1 MAQSRP
7 LTGSR
12 VKKVSTKCRLSVD
25 HVYSGTLSGTLIL
38 VPFSCHKT
46 GTSTTRTSMERL
58 QTGSLSYYL
67 PGTSRLRSVPSS
79 TSTAYSSHNL
89 PGLHCH
95 WIMETYIQK
104 PCLVDSTS
112 TLHTSTLPWS
122 GSKFTMSFPIRYD
135 RSRGDDRVFF
145 ITTAA
150 WTAFGKTCVT
160 LLLNRFL
167 HLDLVTVR
175 ERNRAA
181 KHQSIIVFFHSLLHI
196 HSMVTAKQYA
206 RHQGQ
211 FPNMGGVIYEI

>member
-1 MAQSRP
+1 MQS
-7 LTGSR
+7 
-12 VKKVSTKCRLSVD
+12 
-25 HVYSGTLSGTLIL
+25 HVHLLFTLEG
-38 VPFSCHKT
+38 
-46 GTSTTRTSMERL
+46 
-58 QTGSLSYYL
+58 
-67 PGTSRLRSVPSS
+67 
-79 TSTAYSSHNL
+79 
-89 PGLHCH
+89 
-95 WIMETYIQK
+95 
-104 PCLVDSTS
+104 STS

-167 HLDLVTVR
+167 HLDLVTVT
-175 ERNRAA
+175 
-181 KHQSIIVFFHSLLHI
+181 QSGNETELQNTKVIVFFHSITLLNM

-211 FPNMGGVIYEI
+211 FPNMGGVIYEIWHSSSSLIGSRHSSSESVPNSPSDKPYLFLAFSFPLREQLLKWKACKKRF